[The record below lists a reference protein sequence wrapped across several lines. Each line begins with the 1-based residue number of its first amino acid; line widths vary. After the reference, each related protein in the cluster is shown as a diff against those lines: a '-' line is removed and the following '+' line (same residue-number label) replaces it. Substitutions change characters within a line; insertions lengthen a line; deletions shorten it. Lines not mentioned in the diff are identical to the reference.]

1 MSSSTVTDNT
11 ADSRYELQMDGV
23 LAGVAVYHLKD
34 DSVVFTH
41 TEIDSGVGGHGHGS
55 TLVRAALDDVRA
67 RGLSVVPQCPFVKA
81 YIEKHQ
87 EYADLLK
94 AA

>member
-1 MSSSTVTDNT
+1 MSSQVTDNST
-11 ADSRYELQMDGV
+11 ESRYELHVDGR

-34 DSVVFTH
+34 DSVIFTH
-41 TEIDSGVGGHGHGS
+41 TEIDSSVGGHGHGS
-55 TLVRAALDDVRA
+55 TLVRAALDDVRS
-67 RGLSVVPQCPFVKA
+67 RGLTVVPLCPFVKA

>member
-1 MSSSTVTDNT
+1 MSSQVTDNST
-11 ADSRYELQMDGV
+11 ESRYELHVDGT
-23 LAGVAVYHLKD
+23 LAGIAEYRLKD
-34 DSVVFTH
+34 GSVVFTH
-41 TEIDSGVGGHGHGS
+41 TEVDSTVGGHGHGS
-55 TLVRAALDDVRA
+55 TLVRAALDDVRS
-67 RGLSVVPQCPFVKA
+67 RGLSVVPLCPFVKA

>member
-1 MSSSTVTDNT
+1 MSSKVTDNST
-11 ADSRYELQMDGV
+11 ESRYELHIDGG
-23 LAGVAVYHLKD
+23 LAGFAAYRLKD

-41 TEIDSGVGGHGHGS
+41 TEINSGVGGHGHGG

-67 RGLSVVPQCPFVKA
+67 RGLSVVPLCPFVKA
-81 YIEKHQ
+81 YIEKHP